1 MQQEATG
8 GRTEPHITNEE
19 LGERQN
25 EHEQVDFETAI
36 SLTGYGKFNHLLNLL
51 AIPAA
56 STTMIDTT
64 TMSYILPSAE
74 CDLNLSNV
82 DKGILNAVVF
92 GGMTSGALFWGFLS
106 DTLGRRK
113 LLLAC
118 YCLLASIT
126 IASSFSQTFW
136 SLGLFKFLGGFVAC
150 GPNAIF
156 LAYLSEFNSCRHRSR
171 TMMAVGI
178 YASLAVA
185 ALPALAWLLIPQTWS
200 WTLLGGYIT
209 YNSWRVFL
217 TMSAIPSFLTGCCI
231 CFFDES
237 PKFLMSCGRRDEAL
251 RVFQRV
257 YSINTGNP
265 PETYPVKSLLKE
277 KSGVLTSAAPDERL
291 STLLK
296 LGIKQ
301 MKPFLH
307 KPYIGMAGIVLIIQF
322 GGQWGMNTIRLW
334 LPQLFA
340 IMEEYFIVNKS
351 MSGNV
356 TMCDILTSHTGPKTA
371 FNETIVVTDKPCVP
385 VQSGD
390 TVYIYS
396 IIVGIVTAV
405 FNLMASSVISNL
417 GKKKILIAGY
427 VLSCCCVVPMYWS
440 NSMEGLL
447 ILASLFVGS
456 GSMCF
461 NALMSVVVDLF
472 PTSLRTMAV
481 SVTVMTG
488 RVGALLGNITFPV
501 FLEISCLVPFLFLGS
516 IMFVCSSLA
525 FLLPRTNGKALE

>member
-1 MQQEATG
+1 MR
-8 GRTEPHITNEE
+8 GRTESQIANEKVE
-19 LGERQN
+19 KTPN
-25 EHEQVDFETAI
+25 EHEQADFETAI
-36 SLTGYGKFNHLLNLL
+36 SLTGYGKFNYLLNLL

-56 STTMIDTT
+56 STTMIETT

-74 CDLNLSNV
+74 CDLNLSNL
-82 DKGILNAVVF
+82 DKGILNGVVF
-92 GGMTSGALFWGFLS
+92 GGMTSGALLWGFLS
-106 DTLGRRK
+106 DTLGRQK
-113 LLLAC
+113 LLLVC

-126 IASSFSQTFW
+126 VASSFSQAFW
-136 SLGLFKFLGGFVAC
+136 ILTLFKFLGGFVVC
-150 GPNAIF
+150 GPNVIF
-156 LAYLSEFNSCRHRSR
+156 LAYLSEFNSCHHRAR
-171 TMMAVGI
+171 TMMTVGI

-200 WTLLGGYIT
+200 WTLFGGYIT
-209 YNSWRVFL
+209 YNSWRFFL
-217 TMSAIPSFLTGCCI
+217 AMSAIPSFLAGCCI
-231 CFFDES
+231 YFFDES

-277 KSGVLTSAAPDERL
+277 NSSVLTSAASDRL

-301 MKPFLH
+301 MKPALH
-307 KPYIGMAGIVLIIQF
+307 KPYVGIAALVLIIQF

-340 IMEEYFIVNKS
+340 IMEEYFIINKS
-351 MSGNV
+351 VSGNA
-356 TMCDILTSHTGPKTA
+356 TICDMLTSHTETKTP

-385 VQSGD
+385 IQSGD
-390 TVYIYS
+390 TVYVYL
-396 IIVGIVTAV
+396 IIVGTITAF
-405 FNLMASSVISNL
+405 FNLTASSVISRL

-447 ILASLFVGS
+447 VLASLFVGS

-461 NALMSVVVDLF
+461 NALISVVVDIF

-488 RVGALLGNITFPV
+488 RVGAFLGNITFPV
-501 FLEISCLVPFLFLGS
+501 FLEISCLVPFFFLGS
-516 IMFVCSSLA
+516 IMFVSSSLA
-525 FLLPRTNGKALE
+525 FLLPKTDGKALE